1 VLCEELLRNNF
12 STTLISIGAAIV
24 VLLVILITWD
34 LTKSHIATKF
44 INLSDVDRMKYMLKV
59 ARAVDLGHQMERRL
73 ERDAV
78 AAQMPPA
85 QFAAEKGSMR
95 SQSNYE
101 YI

>member
-1 VLCEELLRNNF
+1 MAHNDLELVSQFCSNSENPFLYTLPKQFCTYDVLCEELLRNN
-12 STTLISIGAAIV
+12 
-24 VLLVILITWD
+24 
-34 LTKSHIATKF
+34 
-44 INLSDVDRMKYMLKV
+44 MLKV
-59 ARAVDLGHQMERRL
+59 AKAVDLGHQMERRL

-78 AAQMPPA
+78 AVQMPPA